1 MHSLKREFILVCIA
15 CLAAC
20 GESAPPEERVR
31 AFIAETETLVESRQF
46 TELVDCI
53 AGDYLD
59 ERGNDKLKAV
69 AMLRGF
75 YLRYRSVHLLTR
87 IDTIRL
93 PSPEHAVVT
102 VYVAM
107 AQRPFGEDKIMLP
120 DTDIFRV
127 ELELVADGDS
137 YEILQTRW
145 QRASA
150 ADIVF

>member
-1 MHSLKREFILVCIA
+1 M
-15 CLAAC
+15 
-20 GESAPPEERVR
+20 R
-31 AFIAETETLVESRQF
+31 AFVAETETLVESREF
-46 TELVDCI
+46 TELVDRI
-53 AGDYLD
+53 ASDYLD
-59 ERGNDKLKAV
+59 ERGNDRLKAV

-75 YLRYRSVHLLTR
+75 YLRYRSVHLVTR
-87 IDTIRL
+87 IDAIRL

-107 AQRPFGEDKIMLP
+107 AQRPFGADTITLP

-150 ADIVF
+150 ADAVF

>member
-1 MHSLKREFILVCIA
+1 MRSLRREFIVACLA

-20 GESAPPEERVR
+20 GESTPPEERVR
-31 AFIAETETLVESRQF
+31 AFVAETEQLVETRQF
-46 TELVDCI
+46 TELVDRI

-59 ERGNDKLKAV
+59 ARGNDKLKAAAIV
-69 AMLRGF
+69 RGF

-87 IDTIRL
+87 VDAIRL

-107 AQRPFGEDKIMLP
+107 AQRPFDAGTLMLP

-137 YEILQTRW
+137 YEVLQSRW
-145 QRASA
+145 ERANA